1 MRDEEAI
8 LKAMES
14 LEELAQRYPLL
25 DLCSEEEWGE
35 VCLVGMAL
43 DRLEDARELLGE
55 LRVLRCMGP

>member
-1 MRDEEAI
+1 M
-8 LKAMES
+8 KAMES
-14 LEELAQRYPLL
+14 LEKLAQRYPPL
-25 DLCSEEEWGE
+25 DLCSEEEWKE